1 MEKLDPKIDGSSKN
15 IILENIDRL
24 KTIFPDVF
32 TESKNPTPEGMAY

>member
-24 KTIFPDVF
+24 KTIFGRNQYNFV
-32 TESKNPTPEGMAY
+32 